1 MLLHSKKH
9 LSFNALKKAISSQL
23 CKIEDSRQKGKVV
36 YSLHDCVM
44 SAFAMMYLQDSSLL
58 AFQRRIQDRIQ
69 RNNLST
75 IFGVHDIPMDSQ
87 LRNVLDALPLETLS
101 PIFTE
106 FLSNLQRGKHLT
118 TYQLLGGKYL
128 IPIDGSEYFS
138 SEKVHCPHC
147 LYKKRK
153 KGNIRYSHQILQ
165 ATIVHPDQHQVLP
178 LSPEPIQN
186 SDGTNKQDCELNAA
200 KRLITKIRKT
210 HPKLPIIIGGDGLYS
225 KQPFIDEL
233 KAANMSFILVAKP
246 ADHKILFEW
255 VKDMLDLNA
264 GEQMTITDNKGRKH
278 QYRWVND
285 VPLNSSKDADQVNFF
300 DYQIITNGEPTY
312 RNSWVTDIT
321 IDKKNIVMLVKA
333 GRARWKIENET
344 FNTLKNQ
351 GYHLEHNFGHG
362 HKNLSMVFFM
372 INLVAFFVHQILDL
386 TDPLYQKVRYTKF
399 TSRKEFWNQLRC
411 TIRILI
417 FPHWQSLMQFIWDP
431 ERGIPP

>member
-1 MLLHSKKH
+1 LHSKKH
-9 LSFNALKKAISSQL
+9 LSFNALKKTISSQL
-23 CKIEDSRQKGKVV
+23 CQIEDSRQKGKVV

-44 SAFAMMYLQDSSLL
+44 SAFAMMYLQDPSLL
-58 AFQRRIQDRIQ
+58 AFQRRIQDSIQ

-75 IFGVHDIPMDSQ
+75 IFGVHDIPKDSQ

-101 PIFTE
+101 SIFTE
-106 FLSNLQRGKHLT
+106 FLSNLQRGKHLA
-118 TYQLLGGKYL
+118 TYQLLGRKYL

-138 SEKVHCPHC
+138 SEKIHCPHC

-165 ATIVHPDQHQVLP
+165 ATIVHPDQRHVLP

-200 KRLITKIRKT
+200 KRLIAKIRKT

-255 VKDMLDLNA
+255 VKDMRELNA
-264 GEQMTITDNKGRKH
+264 GEQMTITDKKGRKH

-285 VPLNSSKDADQVNFF
+285 VQLNGSKDADQVNFF
-300 DYQIITNGEPTY
+300 DYQIITNGKPTY

-321 IDKKNIVMLVKA
+321 IDKNNIVMLVKA

-362 HKNLSMVFFM
+362 HKNLSMIFFM
-372 INLVAFFVHQILDL
+372 INLVAFYVHQILDL

-431 ERGIPP
+431 EKGIPP

>member
-1 MLLHSKKH
+1 VLLHSKKH
-9 LSFNALKKAISSQL
+9 LSFNALKKTISSQL
-23 CKIEDSRQKGKVV
+23 CQIEDSRQKGKVV

-44 SAFAMMYLQDSSLL
+44 SAFAMMYLQDPSLL
-58 AFQRRIQDRIQ
+58 AFQRRIQDSIQ

-75 IFGVHDIPMDSQ
+75 IFGVHDIPKDSQ

-101 PIFTE
+101 SIFTE
-106 FLSNLQRGKHLT
+106 FLSNLQRGKHLA
-118 TYQLLGGKYL
+118 TYQLLGRKYL

-138 SEKVHCPHC
+138 SEKIHCPHC

-165 ATIVHPDQHQVLP
+165 ATIVHPDQRHVLP

-200 KRLITKIRKT
+200 KRLIAKIRKT

-255 VKDMLDLNA
+255 VKDMRELNA
-264 GEQMTITDNKGRKH
+264 GEQMTITDKKGRKH

-285 VPLNSSKDADQVNFF
+285 VQLNGSKDADQVNFF
-300 DYQIITNGEPTY
+300 DYQIITNGKPTY

-321 IDKKNIVMLVKA
+321 IDKNNIVMLVKA

-362 HKNLSMVFFM
+362 HKNLSMIFFM
-372 INLVAFFVHQILDL
+372 INLVAFYVHQILDL

-431 ERGIPP
+431 EKGIPP

>member
-1 MLLHSKKH
+1 VLLHSKKH
-9 LSFNALKKAISSQL
+9 LSFNALIKTISSQL
-23 CKIEDSRQKGKVV
+23 CQIEDSRQKGKVV

-44 SAFAMMYLQDSSLL
+44 SAFAMMYLQDPSLL
-58 AFQRRIQDRIQ
+58 AFQRRIQDSIQ

-75 IFGVHDIPMDSQ
+75 IFGVHDIPKDSQ

-101 PIFTE
+101 SIFTE
-106 FLSNLQRGKHLT
+106 FLSNLQRGKHLA

-138 SEKVHCPHC
+138 SEKIHCPHC

-165 ATIVHPDQHQVLP
+165 ATIVHPDQRHVLP

-200 KRLITKIRKT
+200 KRLIAKIRKT

-225 KQPFIDEL
+225 KQPFIDDL

-264 GEQMTITDNKGRKH
+264 GEQMTITDKKGRKH

-285 VPLNSSKDADQVNFF
+285 VQLNGSKNADQVNFF
-300 DYQIITNGEPTY
+300 DYQIITNGKPTY

-321 IDKKNIVMLVKA
+321 IDKNNIVMLVKA

-362 HKNLSMVFFM
+362 HKNLSMIFFM
-372 INLVAFFVHQILDL
+372 INLVAFYVHQILDL

-431 ERGIPP
+431 EKGIPP